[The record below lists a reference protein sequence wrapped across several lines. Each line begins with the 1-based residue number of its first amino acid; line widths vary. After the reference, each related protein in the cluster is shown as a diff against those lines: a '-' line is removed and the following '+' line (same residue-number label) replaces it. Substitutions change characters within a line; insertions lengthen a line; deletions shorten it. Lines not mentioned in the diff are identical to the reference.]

1 MGENMSSFKK
11 DFLDN
16 YLKFGLGSMP
26 KSDIDALVMH
36 LIDMYGTDEI
46 EPLLTFS
53 NQQVSERLKTPV
65 SKVKRMRYDAALKF
79 GGAVEVQAKGRLL
92 AALSNASI
100 EPNGKKVRII
110 IEDTL
115 AKNWLQGQLKLKQQ
129 PFENS
134 FNTEIVEVNVDG
146 FFAVLESVFG
156 PEQLVT
162 FKEEYKDIQ
171 QKLDSEQRVD
181 AFKSLAKNFAEGA
194 AKAAGTGVVTVFKA
208 HFGI

>member
-26 KSDIDALVMH
+26 KSDIDALVMY
-36 LIDMYGTDEI
+36 LIDMHGTDEH
-46 EPLLTFS
+46 EPLVKYS
-53 NQQVSERLKTPV
+53 NQQISERLKTPV
-65 SKVKRMRYDAALKF
+65 IKVKKMRYDAALKF
-79 GGAVEVQAKGRLL
+79 GGAVEDQAKGRLL

-146 FFAVLESVFG
+146 FFAVLESV
-156 PEQLVT
+156 LA
-162 FKEEYKDIQ
+162 
-171 QKLDSEQRVD
+171 LN
-181 AFKSLAKNFAEGA
+181 SLPPSKKNT
-194 AKAAGTGVVTVFKA
+194 KTTNKNL
-208 HFGI
+208 I

>member
-1 MGENMSSFKK
+1 
-11 DFLDN
+11 
-16 YLKFGLGSMP
+16 
-26 KSDIDALVMH
+26 
-36 LIDMYGTDEI
+36 
-46 EPLLTFS
+46 
-53 NQQVSERLKTPV
+53 
-65 SKVKRMRYDAALKF
+65 MRYDAALKF
-79 GGAVEVQAKGRLL
+79 GGSEEDQAKGRLL

-162 FKEEYKDIQ
+162 FK
-171 QKLDSEQRVD
+171 
-181 AFKSLAKNFAEGA
+181 
-194 AKAAGTGVVTVFKA
+194 
-208 HFGI
+208 

>member
-1 MGENMSSFKK
+1 MSSFKK

-36 LIDMYGTDEI
+36 LIDMYGTDEP

-100 EPNGKKVRII
+100 ERMVKK
-110 IEDTL
+110 
-115 AKNWLQGQLKLKQQ
+115 
-129 PFENS
+129 
-134 FNTEIVEVNVDG
+134 
-146 FFAVLESVFG
+146 
-156 PEQLVT
+156 
-162 FKEEYKDIQ
+162 
-171 QKLDSEQRVD
+171 SE
-181 AFKSLAKNFAEGA
+181 L
-194 AKAAGTGVVTVFKA
+194 
-208 HFGI
+208 

>member
-1 MGENMSSFKK
+1 
-11 DFLDN
+11 
-16 YLKFGLGSMP
+16 
-26 KSDIDALVMH
+26 
-36 LIDMYGTDEI
+36 
-46 EPLLTFS
+46 
-53 NQQVSERLKTPV
+53 
-65 SKVKRMRYDAALKF
+65 
-79 GGAVEVQAKGRLL
+79 
-92 AALSNASI
+92 
-100 EPNGKKVRII
+100 
-110 IEDTL
+110 
-115 AKNWLQGQLKLKQQ
+115 LKLKQQ

-162 FKEEYKDIQ
+162 FKEEYKDIK